1 MNCPLL
7 LLALTLAALSA
18 ACGGGDGGPA
28 DHPAEFVAVDEV
40 DCGVDAELLEAWP
53 DAEVEP
59 DAELDAEPDD
69 GLEVLVC
76 PACPRCP
83 AEQAPFIYTTAGR
96 LAYYCRACST
106 EADPCDTN
114 PEHLPAECP
123 GAP

>member
-1 MNCPLL
+1 MKTPMI
-7 LLALTLAALSA
+7 LLALALAALSP
-18 ACGGGDGGPA
+18 ACGGGDA
-28 DHPAEFVAVDEV
+28 DRPAEQPIEGAA
-40 DCGVDAELLEAWP
+40 DCDVDAAQFEAW
-53 DAEVEP
+53 P

-106 EADPCDTN
+106 AADPCDTN